1 MLKVDHVVFPVWDA
15 EKSLAFY
22 RDVMG
27 FALTNALSG
36 PDWGGYPWLML
47 FFAPG
52 DGREIV
58 LVALRGAKKPKAD
71 GIARDAR
78 HLAFAETSLRAL
90 AKWRAKLSAAGIAFW
105 EEAHGNQKSI
115 YFEDPN
121 GVVLEVT
128 APPSRPAKQT
138 GRKAL
143 AMAQKWIAA

>member
-1 MLKVDHVVFPVWDA
+1 MLKVDHIVFPVWNA
-15 EKSLAFY
+15 KKSLAFY

-27 FALTNALSG
+27 FPLTNALSG
-36 PDWGGYPWLML
+36 PDWGGHPWLMM

-58 LVALRGAKKPKAD
+58 LVALKGAKKPKPD
-71 GIARDAR
+71 GIERDAR
-78 HLAFAETSLRAL
+78 HLAFAEKSARSL
-90 AKWRAKLSAAGIAFW
+90 AKWRTKLRKAKIDFW
-105 EEAHGNQKSI
+105 EENHGTQNSI

-138 GRKAL
+138 GRRAL
-143 AMAQKWIAA
+143 AMAEKWIAA

>member
-1 MLKVDHVVFPVWDA
+1 MLKVDHIVFPVWDA
-15 EKSLAFY
+15 KTSLAFY

-36 PDWGGYPWLML
+36 PDWGGYPWLMM

-58 LVALRGAKKPKAD
+58 LVALKGAKRPKPD

-78 HLAFAETSLRAL
+78 HLAFAETSKRSL
-90 AKWRAKLSAAGIAFW
+90 AKWRTKLRKAKIDFW
-105 EEAHGNQKSI
+105 EENHGVQSSL

-143 AMAQKWIAA
+143 AMAQKWIDA